1 MLRRL
6 VVRIIF
12 LGSLSLALVAVSG
25 LPAAA
30 QPTVTVE
37 LGQTATLVARGAAV
51 QVPVIYSCS
60 PDAAFTALSVTSTS
74 GLVATASRKA
84 AWSPATLSVM
94 ARSTPRW

>member
-37 LGQTATLVARGAAV
+37 LGQT
-51 QVPVIYSCS
+51 
-60 PDAAFTALSVTSTS
+60 
-74 GLVATASRKA
+74 
-84 AWSPATLSVM
+84 
-94 ARSTPRW
+94 PRWLLGAQRYRSQ